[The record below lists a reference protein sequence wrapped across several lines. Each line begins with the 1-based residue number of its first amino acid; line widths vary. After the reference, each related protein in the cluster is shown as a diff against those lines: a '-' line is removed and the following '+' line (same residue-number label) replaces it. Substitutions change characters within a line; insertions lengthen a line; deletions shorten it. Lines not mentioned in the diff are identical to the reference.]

1 MSAPPPSFQGT
12 AAPRVSVCLP
22 TYNGGPF
29 LMPAV
34 ESVLRQSWGDFELLV
49 CDDASTDGSLEQVAA
64 LRDPRVVCRRNPVN
78 LGPEANWNR
87 SLEGARGTYIKLFHQ
102 DDLLDPECLAL
113 QVAALE
119 REPGAALAFCA
130 RRIIDP
136 AGRTLATRGGRWPG
150 GPVTG
155 AQVFRKCL
163 FAGTNLV
170 GEPSAVL
177 FRADAARAAGP
188 FDAREP
194 YLVDLDYWLR
204 LLDQGTAVHQAT
216 PLASFRIS
224 PRQWSAAIGSR
235 QSRQFQAFVG
245 RLARSR
251 FPETS
256 SALLAWSV
264 MRARQNAVLRGILAW
279 WLARSAGSI

>member
-1 MSAPPPSFQGT
+1 MKILIVVAHPNPESFNH
-12 AAPRVSVCLP
+12 AI
-22 TYNGGPF
+22 
-29 LMPAV
+29 
-34 ESVLRQSWGDFELLV
+34 
-49 CDDASTDGSLEQVAA
+49 ASTA
-64 LRDPRVVCRRNPVN
+64 
-78 LGPEANWNR
+78 
-87 SLEGARGTYIKLFHQ
+87 
-102 DDLLDPECLAL
+102 
-113 QVAALE
+113 
-119 REPGAALAFCA
+119 
-130 RRIIDP
+130 
-136 AGRTLATRGGRWPG
+136 
-150 GPVTG
+150 
-155 AQVFRKCL
+155 
-163 FAGTNLV
+163 
-170 GEPSAVL
+170 
-177 FRADAARAAGP
+177 ADAARAAGP